1 MASRPQAAARRPS
14 SGGFNL
20 SLNNPDVRAIL
31 YQIVVV
37 GAVAFGV
44 WYLISNT
51 MANLETR
58 KIATGFGFLG
68 REAGL
73 PIGEA
78 IVAYSPADTYLRA
91 LYVGLLNTLRV
102 AVLGIVLATV
112 LGTIIG
118 IARLSRNWLVAQTAR
133 VYVEVMRNLP
143 LLLQLLFWWTLF
155 RDMFPGPRDATNP
168 FAWLC
173 LFGECLTDVSPFD
186 SYFLSNRG
194 IKFPVLA
201 WQGEHTIVL
210 ATMLLGIIATWA
222 LAAWA
227 RKRQALTG
235 QQFPIIRSAFG
246 LILGVP
252 LVVFVASGAPIEFDK
267 PVLRGFNFVGGGTL
281 TPEFAALLIGL
292 VLYTAAF
299 IGEIVR
305 SGILAVSHGQT
316 EAALAL
322 GLKRGLVL
330 RLVVLPQA
338 LRVIVPPTT
347 SQYLNLTKNS
357 SLAVAIGYPD
367 IVSVANTTLN
377 QTGQAIEGIAIIM
390 LVYLTISLSISLF
403 MNWYNKHIAL
413 VER

>member
-1 MASRPQAAARRPS
+1 MASKPQSAMRRPPTS
-14 SGGFNL
+14 SFNL
-20 SLNNPDVRAIL
+20 SLNNPSVRAVI
-31 YQIVVV
+31 YQILVV
-37 GAVAFGV
+37 GAVGFVV

-58 KIATGFGFLG
+58 KIATGFGFLE

-78 IVAYSPADTYLRA
+78 VIEYSPADTYAKA
-91 LYVGLLNTLRV
+91 LFVGLLNTLRV
-102 AVLGIVLATV
+102 AILGIIFATI

-118 IARLSRNWLVAQTAR
+118 ISRLSRNWLLAQTAR

-155 RDMFPGPRDATNP
+155 RDMFPGPRDA
-168 FAWLC
+168 L
-173 LFGECLTDVSPFD
+173 SPL
-186 SYFLSNRG
+186 SGVFLSNRG
-194 IKFPVLA
+194 VKIPVLL
-201 WQGEHTIVL
+201 WQPEYAYVL
-210 ATMLLGIIATWA
+210 ATMLAGIVVSYLLHRWS
-222 LAAWA
+222 
-227 RKRQALTG
+227 RKRQDATG
-235 QQFPIIRSAFG
+235 QQFPFLRVM
-246 LILGVP
+246 LG
-252 LVVFVASGAPIEFDK
+252 LVVVLPLLVFLVLGAPLELQK
-267 PVLRGFNFVGGGTL
+267 PELRGFNFVGGATL

-292 VLYTAAF
+292 VTYTAAF
-299 IGEIVR
+299 IAEIVR

-322 GLKRGLVL
+322 GLKRGHVL
-330 RLVVLPQA
+330 RFVVLPQA

-347 SQYLNLTKNS
+347 SQYLNITKNS

-390 LVYLTISLSISLF
+390 AVYLTISLSISLF

>member
-1 MASRPQAAARRPS
+1 MASRPHSAVRRPPS
-14 SGGFNL
+14 SGFNL
-20 SLNNPDVRAIL
+20 SLNNPDVRAVL
-31 YQIVVV
+31 YQILVV
-37 GAVAFGV
+37 GLVAFGV
-44 WYLISNT
+44 WYLVSNT

-58 KIATGFGFLG
+58 KIATGFGFLE

-78 IVAYSPADTYLRA
+78 LIEYSPADTYSKA
-91 LYVGLLNTLRV
+91 LLVGLLNTLRV

-112 LGTIIG
+112 LGTILG

-133 VYVEVMRNLP
+133 IYVEVIRNLP

-155 RDMFPGPRDATNP
+155 RDMFPGPRDAHNP
-168 FAWLC
+168 LS
-173 LFGECLTDVSPFD
+173 GV
-186 SYFLSNRG
+186 FLSNRG
-194 IKFPVLA
+194 VRVPSLV
-201 WQGEHTIVL
+201 WQFEHTMVL
-210 ATMLLGIIATWA
+210 LAVLVGVIITFG
-222 LAAWA
+222 LSRWA
-227 RKRQALTG
+227 RQRQEATG
-235 QQFPIIRSAFG
+235 QQFPMLYAGLALIVGMPLLVFFG
-246 LILGVP
+246 L
-252 LVVFVASGAPIEFDK
+252 GAPFELEI
-267 PVLRGFNFVGGGTL
+267 PALRGFNFIGGVNM

-292 VLYTAAF
+292 VMYTAAF

-322 GLKRGLVL
+322 GLRRGQVL

-338 LRVIVPPTT
+338 LRVIIPPTT

-390 LVYLTISLSISLF
+390 AVYLTISLSISLF

>member
-1 MASRPQAAARRPS
+1 MASRPQAATRRPPS
-14 SGGFNL
+14 SGFNL
-20 SLNNPDVRAIL
+20 SLNNPDVRAVL
-31 YQIVVV
+31 YQLIVV

-44 WYLISNT
+44 WYLVSNT

-58 KIATGFGFLG
+58 KIATGFGFLW

-78 IVAYSPADTYLRA
+78 VIEYHPSDRYFDA
-91 LYVGLLNTLRV
+91 LTVGLLNTLRV
-102 AVLGIVLATV
+102 AILGIICATI
-112 LGTIIG
+112 LGTVIG
-118 IARLSRNWLVAQTAR
+118 IARLSTNWLVAQTAR
-133 VYVEVMRNLP
+133 VYVEFIRNLP

-155 RDMFPGPRDATNP
+155 RDLFPGPKDAHNP
-168 FAWLC
+168 IA
-173 LFGECLTDVSPFD
+173 GV
-186 SYFLSNRG
+186 FLSNRG
-194 IKFPVLA
+194 IRIPVLI
-201 WQGEHTIVL
+201 WEREHTYFLIAMLIGIV
-210 ATMLLGIIATWA
+210 ATVLLSRWA
-222 LAAWA
+222 
-227 RKRQALTG
+227 KQRQAATG
-235 QQFPIIRSAFG
+235 KQFPILRAGLG
-246 LILGVP
+246 LIIGMP
-252 LVVFVASGAPIEFDK
+252 ILVFLVLGAPFQLEM
-267 PVLRGFNFVGGGTL
+267 PELRGFNFVGGSTL

-292 VLYTAAF
+292 VMYTAAF

>member
-1 MASRPQAAARRPS
+1 
-14 SGGFNL
+14 
-20 SLNNPDVRAIL
+20 VRAVI
-31 YQIVVV
+31 YQLVVV

-44 WYLISNT
+44 WYLVSNT

-58 KIATGFGFLG
+58 KIATGFGFLW

-78 IVAYSPADTYLRA
+78 VIEYSPSDRYLDA
-91 LYVGLLNTLRV
+91 LLVGLLNTLRV
-102 AVLGIVLATV
+102 AILGIIFATIF
-112 LGTIIG
+112 GTILG
-118 IARLSRNWLVAQTAR
+118 IARLSRNWLVAQSAR
-133 VYVEVMRNLP
+133 VYVEVIRNLP

-155 RDMFPGPRDATNP
+155 RDLFPGPKDAHHP
-168 FAWLC
+168 IA
-173 LFGECLTDVSPFD
+173 GV
-186 SYFLSNRG
+186 FLSNRG
-194 IKFPVLA
+194 VRIPALM
-201 WQGEHTIVL
+201 WQREHTIVVIAML
-210 ATMLLGIIATWA
+210 IGIVATILLRRWA
-222 LAAWA
+222 A
-227 RKRQALTG
+227 RRQEATG
-235 QQFPIIRSAFG
+235 QQFPVIRAGLG
-246 LILGVP
+246 LIVGLP
-252 LVVFVASGAPIEFDK
+252 LVVFLALGAPFDLEM
-267 PVLRGFNFVGGGTL
+267 PELRGFNFVGGSTL

-292 VLYTAAF
+292 VMYTAAF

-316 EAALAL
+316 EAALAV

-330 RLVVLPQA
+330 RKVVLPQA

-347 SQYLNLTKNS
+347 SQYLNITKNS

-403 MNWYNKHIAL
+403 MNWYNKRIAL

>member
-1 MASRPQAAARRPS
+1 MASRPQAVSRRPPPS
-14 SGGFNL
+14 GFNL
-20 SLNNPDVRAIL
+20 SLNNPDVRAVL

-37 GAVAFGV
+37 GIVAFGV

-51 MANLETR
+51 MQNLETR
-58 KIATGFGFLG
+58 KIATGFGFLQ

-73 PIGEA
+73 PIGETL
-78 IVAYSPADTYLRA
+78 IDYTPADTYFKA
-91 LYVGLLNTLRV
+91 LLVGLLNTLRV
-102 AVLGIVLATV
+102 AVLGIILATI

-118 IARLSRNWLVAQTAR
+118 IARLSSNWLVAQTAR
-133 VYVEVMRNLP
+133 IYVEVMRNLP

-155 RDMFPGPRDATNP
+155 RDMFPGPRDAIS
-168 FAWLC
+168 FASM
-173 LFGECLTDVSPFD
+173 FF
-186 SYFLSNRG
+186 SNRG
-194 IKFPVLA
+194 VKVPTLVWEA
-201 WQGEHTIVL
+201 EHTIALIAMLIGIVATIVL
-210 ATMLLGIIATWA
+210 QRWA
-222 LAAWA
+222 K
-227 RKRQALTG
+227 RRQALTG
-235 QQFPIIRSAFG
+235 QQFPVLWSALG
-246 LILGVP
+246 LIIGFP
-252 LVVFVASGAPIEFDK
+252 LLVFLVQGAPVKLDV
-267 PVLRGFNFVGGGTL
+267 PVLRGFNFVGGATL

-292 VLYTAAF
+292 VTYTAAF
-299 IGEIVR
+299 VAEIVR

-316 EAALAL
+316 EAALAV
-322 GLKRGLVL
+322 GLRRSQVL

-390 LVYLTISLSISLF
+390 AVYLTISLSISLF

>member
-1 MASRPQAAARRPS
+1 MASRPQAASRRPPS
-14 SGGFNL
+14 AGFNL

-37 GAVAFGV
+37 GVVALGV
-44 WYLISNT
+44 WSLVSNT

-58 KIATGFGFLG
+58 KIATGFGFLS

-78 IVAYSPADTYLRA
+78 VIEYQPSDRYLDA
-91 LYVGLLNTLRV
+91 LIVGLLNTLRV
-102 AVLGIVLATV
+102 AILGIFFATIF
-112 LGTIIG
+112 GTFLG
-118 IARLSRNWLVAQTAR
+118 IAHLSKNWLVAQSAR
-133 VYVEVMRNLP
+133 VYVEIIRNLP

-155 RDMFPGPRDATNP
+155 RDLFPGPKDAHNP
-168 FAWLC
+168 IT
-173 LFGECLTDVSPFD
+173 GV
-186 SYFLSNRG
+186 FLSNRG
-194 IKFPVLA
+194 VRIPVLL
-201 WQGEHTIVL
+201 WQWEHTAVL
-210 ATMLLGIIATWA
+210 ITMLIGIVATVIFRQWA
-222 LAAWA
+222 MQ
-227 RKRQALTG
+227 RQAATG
-235 QQFPIIRSAFG
+235 QQMPVLRIAFG
-246 LILGVP
+246 LIIGLP
-252 LVVFVASGAPIEFDK
+252 LLVFLVLGAPFDLEM
-267 PVLRGFNFVGGGTL
+267 PVLRGFNFVGGSTL

-292 VLYTAAF
+292 VMYTAAF

-316 EAALAL
+316 EAASAL

-338 LRVIVPPTT
+338 LRVIIPPTT

-390 LVYLTISLSISLF
+390 IEYLSISLSISLF
-403 MNWYNKHIAL
+403 MNWYNKRIAL

>member
-1 MASRPQAAARRPS
+1 MASRPQAAMRRPPA
-14 SGGFNL
+14 SGLNL

-31 YQIVVV
+31 YQVLVV
-37 GAVAFGV
+37 GVVGFIV
-44 WYLISNT
+44 WYLVSNT

-73 PIGEA
+73 PIGETL
-78 IVAYSPADTYLRA
+78 VEYSPADTYARA
-91 LYVGLLNTLRV
+91 LWVGLLNTLRV
-102 AVLGIVLATV
+102 AVAGIILATI

-155 RDMFPGPRDATNP
+155 RDMFPGPRDALSP
-168 FAWLC
+168 
-173 LFGECLTDVSPFD
+173 LTGI
-186 SYFLSNRG
+186 FLSNRG
-194 IKFPVLA
+194 IKMPVLL
-201 WQGEHTIVL
+201 WQPEHTIVL
-210 ATMLLGIIATWA
+210 ITMLIGIVATLVLQRWA
-222 LAAWA
+222 K
-227 RKRQALTG
+227 RRQALTG
-235 QQFPIIRSAFG
+235 QQFPFIRVA
-246 LILGVP
+246 LG
-252 LVVFVASGAPIEFDK
+252 LVVGLPLLVFLGLGAPFTLEK
-267 PVLRGFNFVGGGTL
+267 PELRGFNFVGGATL

-292 VLYTAAF
+292 VTYTAAF
-299 IGEIVR
+299 IAEIVR

-316 EAALAL
+316 EAASAL

-390 LVYLTISLSISLF
+390 AVYLTISLSISLF

>member
-1 MASRPQAAARRPS
+1 MASKPQAATRRPPS
-14 SGGFNL
+14 SGFNL
-20 SLNNPDVRAIL
+20 SLNNPDVRAVL
-31 YQIVVV
+31 YQLIVV

-44 WYLISNT
+44 WYLVSNT

-58 KIATGFGFLG
+58 KIATGFGFLW

-78 IVAYSPADTYLRA
+78 VIEYHPSDRYFDA
-91 LYVGLLNTLRV
+91 LLVGLLNTLRV
-102 AVLGIVLATV
+102 AILGIICATILGTV
-112 LGTIIG
+112 LG
-118 IARLSRNWLVAQTAR
+118 IARLSTNWLVAQTAR
-133 VYVEVMRNLP
+133 VYVEFIRNLP

-155 RDMFPGPRDATNP
+155 RDLFPGPKDAHNP
-168 FAWLC
+168 IA
-173 LFGECLTDVSPFD
+173 GV
-186 SYFLSNRG
+186 FLSNRG
-194 IKFPVLA
+194 IRIPVLI
-201 WQGEHTIVL
+201 WEREHTYVVIAMLIGIV
-210 ATMLLGIIATWA
+210 ATILISRWA
-222 LAAWA
+222 
-227 RKRQALTG
+227 KQRQAATG
-235 QQFPIIRSAFG
+235 KQFPTLRTGLG
-246 LILGVP
+246 LILGMP
-252 LVVFVASGAPIEFDK
+252 ILVFLVLGAPFQLEM
-267 PVLRGFNFVGGGTL
+267 PELRGFNFVGGSTL

-292 VLYTAAF
+292 VMYTAAF

-316 EAALAL
+316 EAALAV

-403 MNWYNKHIAL
+403 MNWYNKQIAL

>member
-1 MASRPQAAARRPS
+1 MASRPQAAARRPPS
-14 SGGFNL
+14 SGFNL
-20 SLNNPDVRAIL
+20 SLNNPDVRAVL
-31 YQIVVV
+31 YQIIVV
-37 GAVAFGV
+37 GIVAFGV

-51 MANLETR
+51 MQNLETR

-73 PIGEA
+73 PIGEHL
-78 IVAYSPADTYLRA
+78 IEYTPADTYLKA
-91 LYVGLLNTLRV
+91 LIVGLLNTLRV
-102 AVLGIVLATV
+102 AVLGIILATI
-112 LGTIIG
+112 LGTFIG
-118 IARLSRNWLVAQTAR
+118 IARLSKNWLVAQTAR

-155 RDMFPGPRDATNP
+155 RDMFPGPRDAISP
-168 FAWLC
+168 
-173 LFGECLTDVSPFD
+173 LTGV
-186 SYFLSNRG
+186 FLSNRG
-194 IKFPVLA
+194 VKVPTLVWEA
-201 WQGEHTIVL
+201 EHTIVL
-210 ATMLLGIIATWA
+210 IVMLIGIAATIALQRWA
-222 LAAWA
+222 
-227 RKRQALTG
+227 KQRQAQTG
-235 QQFPIIRSAFG
+235 QQFPILRVAAG
-246 LILGVP
+246 LILGLP
-252 LVVFVASGAPIEFDK
+252 LLVFLVLGAPMKLDT
-267 PVLRGFNFVGGGTL
+267 PVLRGFNFVGGATL

-292 VLYTAAF
+292 VTYTADF
-299 IGEIVR
+299 IAEIVR

-316 EAALAL
+316 EAASAV
-322 GLKRGLVL
+322 GLKRSQVL

-347 SQYLNLTKNS
+347 SQYLNITKNS

-390 LVYLTISLSISLF
+390 AVYLTISLSISLF

>member
-1 MASRPQAAARRPS
+1 MASRPQVAARRPPS
-14 SGGFNL
+14 SGFNL
-20 SLNNPDVRAIL
+20 SLNNPDVRAII
-31 YQIVVV
+31 YQVIVV

-44 WYLISNT
+44 WYLVSNT

-58 KIATGFGFLG
+58 KIATGFGFLW

-78 IVAYSPADTYLRA
+78 VIEYHPSDRYFDA
-91 LYVGLLNTLRV
+91 LLVGLLNTLRV
-102 AVLGIVLATV
+102 AILGIIFATIFGTV
-112 LGTIIG
+112 LG
-118 IARLSRNWLVAQTAR
+118 IARLSKNWLVAQTAR
-133 VYVEVMRNLP
+133 VYVEFIRNLP

-155 RDMFPGPRDATNP
+155 RDLFPVPRDAHNP
-168 FAWLC
+168 IT
-173 LFGECLTDVSPFD
+173 GV
-186 SYFLSNRG
+186 FLSNRG
-194 IKFPVLA
+194 IRIPALIWEREHTYVLIA
-201 WQGEHTIVL
+201 FLIGVAVTIVL
-210 ATMLLGIIATWA
+210 GRWA
-222 LAAWA
+222 
-227 RKRQALTG
+227 KQRQAATG
-235 QQFPIIRSAFG
+235 KQFPMVRAG
-246 LILGVP
+246 LALVIGLP
-252 LVVFVASGAPIEFDK
+252 LVVFLALGAPLNLEM
-267 PVLRGFNFVGGGTL
+267 PELRGFNYVGGSNL

-292 VLYTAAF
+292 VMYTAAF

-316 EAALAL
+316 EAALAV

-390 LVYLTISLSISLF
+390 IVYLTISLSISLF

>member
-1 MASRPQAAARRPS
+1 MASRPQAATRRPPS
-14 SGGFNL
+14 SGFNL
-20 SLNNPDVRAIL
+20 SLNNPDVRAVI
-31 YQIVVV
+31 YQIIVVA
-37 GAVAFGV
+37 AVAFGV
-44 WYLISNT
+44 WYLVSNT

-58 KIATGFGFLG
+58 KIATGFGFLS

-78 IVAYSPADTYLRA
+78 VIEYHPSDRYLDA
-91 LYVGLLNTLRV
+91 LTVGLLNTLRV
-102 AVLGIVLATV
+102 AILGIILATIF
-112 LGTIIG
+112 GTFLG
-118 IARLSRNWLVAQTAR
+118 IARLSTNWLVAQSAR
-133 VYVEVMRNLP
+133 VYVEFIRNLP

-155 RDMFPGPRDATNP
+155 RDLFPLPKEAHNP
-168 FAWLC
+168 IT
-173 LFGECLTDVSPFD
+173 GV
-186 SYFLSNRG
+186 FLSNRG
-194 IKFPVLA
+194 IRIPVLM
-201 WQGEHTIVL
+201 WERGHTIVL
-210 ATMLLGIIATWA
+210 IAVLIGIVATILLGRWA
-222 LAAWA
+222 K
-227 RKRQALTG
+227 KRQMATG
-235 QQFPIIRSAFG
+235 KQFPMIRTGLG
-246 LILGVP
+246 LIVGVP
-252 LVVFVASGAPIEFDK
+252 LLVFLVMGAPFELEM
-267 PVLRGFNFVGGGTL
+267 PELRGFNFVGGSTL

-292 VLYTAAF
+292 VMYTAAF

-322 GLKRGLVL
+322 GLKRSLVL

-338 LRVIVPPTT
+338 LRVIIPPTT

-390 LVYLTISLSISLF
+390 LVYLSISLSISLF

>member
-1 MASRPQAAARRPS
+1 MASRPQAATRRPP

-20 SLNNPDVRAIL
+20 SLNNPDVRAVI
-31 YQIVVV
+31 YQIIVV

-44 WYLISNT
+44 WYLVSNT

-58 KIATGFGFLG
+58 KIATGFGFLW

-78 IVAYSPADTYLRA
+78 VIEYHPSDRYLDA
-91 LYVGLLNTLRV
+91 LTVGLLNTLRV
-102 AVLGIVLATV
+102 AILGIIFATL
-112 LGTIIG
+112 LGTFLG
-118 IARLSRNWLVAQTAR
+118 IARLSTNWLVAQTAR
-133 VYVEVMRNLP
+133 VYVEGIRNLP

-155 RDMFPGPRDATNP
+155 RDLFPGPKDAVHP
-168 FAWLC
+168 LA
-173 LFGECLTDVSPFD
+173 GV
-186 SYFLSNRG
+186 FLSNRG
-194 IKFPVLA
+194 VRIPVLIWESA
-201 WQGEHTIVL
+201 HTIFLLSVL
-210 ATMLLGIIATWA
+210 VGIVATVLVNR
-222 LAAWA
+222 WA
-227 RKRQALTG
+227 RQRQAATG
-235 QQFPIIRSAFG
+235 KQFPMVRAGLG
-246 LILGVP
+246 LILGMP
-252 LVVFVASGAPIEFDK
+252 LVVFLLLGAPFDLEM
-267 PVLRGFNFVGGGTL
+267 PELRGFNFVGGSTL

-292 VLYTAAF
+292 VMYTAAF

-390 LVYLTISLSISLF
+390 LVYLSISLSISLF

>member
-1 MASRPQAAARRPS
+1 MASRPQAAARRPPPS
-14 SGGFNL
+14 GFNL
-20 SLNNPDVRAIL
+20 SLNNPDVRAVL
-31 YQIVVV
+31 YQVLVV
-37 GAVAFGV
+37 GIVAFGV

-78 IVAYSPADTYLRA
+78 LIEYTPADTYLKA
-91 LYVGLLNTLRV
+91 LLVGLLNTLRV
-102 AVLGIVLATV
+102 AVLGIILATI

-133 VYVEVMRNLP
+133 IYVEVMRNLP

-155 RDMFPGPRDATNP
+155 RDMFPGPRDAISP
-168 FAWLC
+168 
-173 LFGECLTDVSPFD
+173 LTGV
-186 SYFLSNRG
+186 FLSNRG
-194 IKFPVLA
+194 VKVPTLM
-201 WQGEHTIVL
+201 WEQEHTITL
-210 ATMLLGIIATWA
+210 IAMLLGIIATVLLQRWA
-222 LAAWA
+222 
-227 RKRQALTG
+227 KQRQALTG
-235 QQFPIIRSAFG
+235 QQFPILRTALG
-246 LILGVP
+246 LIIGLP
-252 LVVFVASGAPIEFDK
+252 LLIFLVLGAPFKLDT
-267 PVLRGFNFVGGGTL
+267 PVLRGFNFVGGATL

-292 VLYTAAF
+292 VTYTAAF
-299 IGEIVR
+299 IAEIVR

-390 LVYLTISLSISLF
+390 AVYLTISLSISLF

>member
-1 MASRPQAAARRPS
+1 MASRPQAASRRPPS
-14 SGGFNL
+14 PGFNL
-20 SLNNPDVRAIL
+20 SLNNPDVRAVL

-44 WYLISNT
+44 WYLVSNT

-58 KIATGFGFLG
+58 KIATGFGFLW

-78 IVAYSPADTYLRA
+78 VIEYSPSDRYLDA
-91 LYVGLLNTLRV
+91 LFVGLLNTLRV
-102 AVLGIVLATV
+102 AILGIIFSTIF
-112 LGTIIG
+112 GTILG
-118 IARLSRNWLVAQTAR
+118 IARLSRNWLVAQSAR
-133 VYVEVMRNLP
+133 VYVEVIRNLP

-155 RDMFPGPRDATNP
+155 RDLFPGPKDAHHP
-168 FAWLC
+168 IA
-173 LFGECLTDVSPFD
+173 GV
-186 SYFLSNRG
+186 FLSNRG
-194 IKFPVLA
+194 VRIPALM
-201 WQGEHTIVL
+201 WQREHTIVVIAML
-210 ATMLLGIIATWA
+210 IGIVATVLLRRWA
-222 LAAWA
+222 AQ
-227 RKRQALTG
+227 RQAATG
-235 QQFPIIRSAFG
+235 QQFPVIRVGLG
-246 LILGVP
+246 LIVGLP
-252 LVVFVASGAPIEFDK
+252 LVVFLALGAPFDLEM
-267 PVLRGFNFVGGGTL
+267 PELRGFNFVGGSTL

-292 VLYTAAF
+292 VMYTAAF

-316 EAALAL
+316 EAALAV
-322 GLKRGLVL
+322 GLKRSLVL
-330 RLVVLPQA
+330 RMVVLPQA

-347 SQYLNLTKNS
+347 SQYLNITKNS

-390 LVYLTISLSISLF
+390 IVYLSISLSISLF
-403 MNWYNKHIAL
+403 MNWYNKRIAL

>member
-1 MASRPQAAARRPS
+1 MASRPQTAMRRPPS
-14 SGGFNL
+14 SGFNL
-20 SLNNPDVRAIL
+20 SLNNPDVRAVL
-31 YQIVVV
+31 YQILVV
-37 GAVAFGV
+37 GVVGFVV

-73 PIGEA
+73 PIGEHL
-78 IVAYSPADTYLRA
+78 IEYSPADTYARA
-91 LYVGLLNTLRV
+91 LFVGLLNTLRV
-102 AVLGIVLATV
+102 AILGIILATI

-118 IARLSRNWLVAQTAR
+118 IARLSRNWLVAQSAR

-155 RDMFPGPRDATNP
+155 RDMFPGPRDA
-168 FAWLC
+168 L
-173 LFGECLTDVSPFD
+173 SPL
-186 SYFLSNRG
+186 SGIFLSNRG
-194 IKFPVLA
+194 IKIPSLVWEQA
-201 WQGEHTIVL
+201 HTITLIAVVIGIV
-210 ATMLLGIIATWA
+210 ATYALNRWA
-222 LAAWA
+222 
-227 RKRQALTG
+227 KQRQALTG
-235 QQFPIIRSAFG
+235 KQFPMLRAAAG
-246 LILGVP
+246 LIVGLP
-252 LVVFVASGAPIEFDK
+252 LLVFLAFGAPITLER
-267 PVLRGFNFVGGGTL
+267 PVLRGFNFVGGATL

-292 VLYTAAF
+292 VTYTAAF
-299 IGEIVR
+299 IAEIVR

-316 EAALAL
+316 EAALAV

-347 SQYLNLTKNS
+347 SQYLNITKNS

-390 LVYLTISLSISLF
+390 AVYLTISLSISLF

>member
-1 MASRPQAAARRPS
+1 MASRPQAARRPPS
-14 SGGFNL
+14 SGFNL
-20 SLNNPDVRAIL
+20 SLNNPDVRAVL
-31 YQIVVV
+31 YQILVV
-37 GAVAFGV
+37 GIVAFGV

-51 MANLETR
+51 MQNLETR

-73 PIGEA
+73 PIGEHL
-78 IVAYSPADTYLRA
+78 IEYTPADTYLKA
-91 LYVGLLNTLRV
+91 LIVGLLNTLRV
-102 AVLGIVLATV
+102 AVLGIILATI
-112 LGTIIG
+112 LGTFIG
-118 IARLSRNWLVAQTAR
+118 IARLSKNWLVAQTAR

-155 RDMFPGPRDATNP
+155 RDMFPGPRDAISP
-168 FAWLC
+168 
-173 LFGECLTDVSPFD
+173 LTGV
-186 SYFLSNRG
+186 FLSNRG
-194 IKFPVLA
+194 VKVPTLVWEA
-201 WQGEHTIVL
+201 EHTIVL
-210 ATMLLGIIATWA
+210 IVMLIGIAATIALQRWA
-222 LAAWA
+222 
-227 RKRQALTG
+227 KQRQAQTG
-235 QQFPIIRSAFG
+235 QQFPILRVAAG
-246 LILGVP
+246 LILGLP
-252 LVVFVASGAPIEFDK
+252 LLVFLVLGAPVKLDI
-267 PVLRGFNFVGGGTL
+267 PVLRGFNFVGGATL

-292 VLYTAAF
+292 VTYTAAF
-299 IGEIVR
+299 IAEIVR

-316 EAALAL
+316 EAASAV
-322 GLKRGLVL
+322 GLKRSQVL

-347 SQYLNLTKNS
+347 SQYLNITKNS

-390 LVYLTISLSISLF
+390 AVYLTISLSISLF

>member
-1 MASRPQAAARRPS
+1 MASRPQTASRRPPTS
-14 SGGFNL
+14 GFNL

-31 YQIVVV
+31 YQVVVV
-37 GAVAFGV
+37 GIVGFVV

-51 MANLETR
+51 MQNLETR
-58 KIATGFGFLG
+58 KIATGFEFLW

-73 PIGEA
+73 PIGEHM
-78 IVAYSPADTYLRA
+78 VAYSPADTYARA
-91 LYVGLLNTLRV
+91 LLVGLLNTLRV
-102 AVLGIVLATV
+102 AILGIILATI

-133 VYVEVMRNLP
+133 VYVEVMRNMP

-155 RDMFPGPRDATNP
+155 RDLFPGPRDA
-168 FAWLC
+168 L
-173 LFGECLTDVSPFD
+173 SPMAGV
-186 SYFLSNRG
+186 FLSNRG
-194 IKFPVLA
+194 IKTPMLIWEQAHTVVLIA
-201 WQGEHTIVL
+201 MLVGMV
-210 ATMLLGIIATWA
+210 ATFLLNRWA
-222 LAAWA
+222 K
-227 RKRQALTG
+227 RRQALTG
-235 QQFPIIRSAFG
+235 QQFPILRAALG
-246 LILGVP
+246 LIVGIP
-252 LVVFVASGAPIEFDK
+252 LLVFLALGAPLALER
-267 PVLRGFNFVGGGTL
+267 PVLRGFNFVGGATL

-292 VLYTAAF
+292 VTYTAAF
-299 IGEIVR
+299 IAEIVR

-316 EAALAL
+316 EAALAV
-322 GLKRGLVL
+322 GLKRSLVL

-347 SQYLNLTKNS
+347 SQYLNITKNS

-367 IVSVANTTLN
+367 IVSIANTTLN

-390 LVYLTISLSISLF
+390 AVYLTISLSISLF